1 MLREQ
6 GPFFFNRSLSGKYT
20 YYEKARQMPTLESIR
35 STSAYNSIFY
45 SSWIVASD
53 NSFVSPSSM
62 QNSSQ
67 MSSIY
72 HLTDDDKSLLL
83 FLGIN
88 VMDDMS
94 ALTPEQRKAVLLL
107 KDLESHGIS
116 SEDLQ
121 SLLNGKAHIEKN

>member
-1 MLREQ
+1 
-6 GPFFFNRSLSGKYT
+6 
-20 YYEKARQMPTLESIR
+20 
-35 STSAYNSIFY
+35 
-45 SSWIVASD
+45 
-53 NSFVSPSSM
+53 
-62 QNSSQ
+62 